1 MSEKKKELEEM
12 SSETEKYKFLS
23 GDLFSLID
31 KKTDQ
36 KVFFS
41 NNFVEKISG
50 TPGTTRNRNSLVKIL
65 QLAEEINPLH

>member
-12 SSETEKYKFLS
+12 SSETEKFKFLS
-23 GDLFSLID
+23 GDLISLTD

-36 KVFFS
+36 KVLIS
-41 NNFVEKISG
+41 NNFVDKVTG
-50 TPGTTRNRNSLVKIL
+50 TPGTTRTRNSLVKIL